1 MNNSE
6 HIWNASADIFEMILK
21 HPFIVEMIEGTLS
34 TEKFSFYVA
43 QDRMYL
49 RDYSRALSFLAA
61 RAPEMTVTNMFAR
74 HVANATNV
82 EASLHGRLVKDFR
95 INTEAYRPSPS
106 LVAYKNFLLAMT
118 SSESFHIGLASRA
131 YTDFLIAMT
140 SSEPFHVGLAAV
152 LPCYWIYR
160 EVGRYAIR
168 RMKEDNPY
176 ILWAEVYSGSAY
188 GSSVQEVLDYIDSLS
203 LSERELEEMKE
214 TYRIGAFYEYEFWDS
229 AYRMETWPVSILK

>member
-118 SSESFHIGLASRA
+118 SSEPFHIGLAS
-131 YTDFLIAMT
+131 
-140 SSEPFHVGLAAV
+140 V

-176 ILWAEVYSGSAY
+176 ISWAEVYSGSAY

>member
-21 HPFIVEMIEGTLS
+21 HPFIVEMIDGTLS

-61 RAPEMTVTNMFAR
+61 RAPE
-74 HVANATNV
+74 
-82 EASLHGRLVKDFR
+82 DFR

-118 SSESFHIGLASRA
+118 SSEPFHIGLAS
-131 YTDFLIAMT
+131 
-140 SSEPFHVGLAAV
+140 V

-176 ILWAEVYSGSAY
+176 ISWAEVYSGSAY
-188 GSSVQEVLDYIDSLS
+188 GSSVQEVLDYLDSLS